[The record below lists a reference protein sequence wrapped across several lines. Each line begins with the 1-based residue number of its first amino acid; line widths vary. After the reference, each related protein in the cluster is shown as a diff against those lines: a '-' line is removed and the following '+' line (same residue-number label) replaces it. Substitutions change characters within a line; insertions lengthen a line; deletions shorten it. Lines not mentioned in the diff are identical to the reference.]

1 MLYLNHANS
10 IVSQEFISSGGLTS
24 TIVDIRLIMRN
35 ALQHLATKII
45 IAHNHP
51 SGNLKPSVSDKNTTQ
66 KVKAACQLFDIQ
78 LIDHL
83 IISDQGYFSFAD
95 QGLL

>member
-1 MLYLNHANS
+1 
-10 IVSQEFISSGGLTS
+10 
-24 TIVDIRLIMRN
+24 MRN

-45 IAHNHP
+45 ISHNHP